1 MGKSKLGKMQL
12 LVEKCLEEDVASRSC
27 DWKLYEDVCKKL
39 GYNPSSITIH
49 DIVQNTKD
57 FPAYATVIRCRRKI
71 QEKGKYLANAT
82 VKEFRRQQELD
93 FIKEFA

>member
-1 MGKSKLGKMQL
+1 MQQL
-12 LVEKCLEEDVASRSC
+12 FVAEE
-27 DWKLYEDVCKKL
+27 
-39 GYNPSSITIH
+39 
-49 DIVQNTKD
+49 
-57 FPAYATVIRCRRKI
+57 KI

>member
-12 LVEKCLEEDVASRSC
+12 LVEKCLEEDVASRNC

-57 FPAYATVIRCRRKI
+57 FPAYATVIRCRRKNTRKREI
-71 QEKGKYLANAT
+71 SC
-82 VKEFRRQQELD
+82 
-93 FIKEFA
+93 